1 MSSVLVGIHLAKH
14 KYDVWPM
21 VKLCE
26 LSMVNQQLITK
37 LMVTFLAVK

>member
-1 MSSVLVGIHLAKH
+1 MSSVLIGIHLAKH

-26 LSMVNQQLITK
+26 LSIG
-37 LMVTFLAVK
+37 